1 VTRPRVTPRV
11 APLEAYARWAA
22 TFDCEDSAIVALETR
37 SLIPRMPQ
45 IAGKRFIDIGCGTGR
60 WLRWSVERGA
70 RAAGVDLSLP
80 MLREAERKSQVAGR
94 VAHGDALRAPFPDG
108 CADIVLST
116 LALGHIRPIEAA
128 MEELARIA
136 APGATVLITDFHP
149 DALRRGW
156 KRTFQNRGETIEME
170 SEPYSIAELHHRR
183 LEMLEFH
190 EAGFEE
196 PERPIFEAADKSAMF
211 EQVRGQTAIF
221 LARFRRV
228 G

>member
-1 VTRPRVTPRV
+1 MPVV

-22 TFDCEDSAIVALETR
+22 TFDREDSAIVALETR
-37 SLIPRMPQ
+37 WLIPRMPQ
-45 IAGKRFIDIGCGTGR
+45 IAGKRFVDIGCGTGR

-80 MLREAERKSQVAGR
+80 MLREAARKPQVAGR
-94 VAHGDALRAPFPDG
+94 VVHCNALRAPFRDG

-116 LALGHIRPIEAA
+116 LALGHLRPIEAA
-128 MEELARIA
+128 MEEIARIA

-156 KRTFQNRGETIEME
+156 KRTFQSGGETIEME
-170 SEPYSIAELHHRR
+170 SEPYSIAGLRHAR
-183 LEMLEFH
+183 LELLEFY
-190 EAGFEE
+190 EAGFDE
-196 PERPIFEAADKSAMF
+196 PERAIFEAAGKSAMF
-211 EQVRGQTAIF
+211 ERVRGQTAICV
-221 LARFRRV
+221 ARFRRT